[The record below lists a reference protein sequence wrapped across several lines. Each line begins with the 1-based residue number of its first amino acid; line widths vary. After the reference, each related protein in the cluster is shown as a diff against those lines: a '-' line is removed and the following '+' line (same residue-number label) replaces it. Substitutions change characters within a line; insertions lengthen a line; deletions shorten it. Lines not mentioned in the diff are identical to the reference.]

1 MLQRWNKSLYTGKHQ
16 NKHHFICLNNVTMP
30 EHCVK
35 SWRKAAEIQVMWAWS
50 LKENKRE
57 ESMILHWSDP
67 LQSTCRLVLIFSVAS
82 TSSWQVFLCFSQC
95 FTWHSLKRHTAFTAS
110 VGWSQI
116 RCNLP
121 SPVTSYLWQYHSPW
135 HREHRLEAVLPQKPH
150 FGFSGSK
157 LSITSRL

>member
-1 MLQRWNKSLYTGKHQ
+1 MLQHPMKQITVHCIHQ
-16 NKHHFICLNNVTMP
+16 NKHHFKVP

-35 SWRKAAEIQVMWAWS
+35 SWRKAAEIQVMWVWS
-50 LKENKRE
+50 LKENNGGK
-57 ESMILHWSDP
+57 LHLLAWASLVWPSAVNMQARLNP
-67 LQSTCRLVLIFSVAS
+67 LCGLNQQLTGFLVLFPVLHLTLSEK
-82 TSSWQVFLCFSQC
+82 Q
-95 FTWHSLKRHTAFTAS
+95 TAFTAS

-135 HREHRLEAVLPQKPH
+135 HREHRFEAMLPQKPH